1 VNAHRPEPPQ
11 NMTEIWLQ
19 SNRRVFLPPLI
30 TAAAAAVLFLIL
42 AYADVADGRKWW
54 GGIACAFA
62 WAAVFVWG
70 ASRRARLAFDGRH
83 LRINT
88 GLPEPAT
95 IPIELIEGFFLG
107 KGPAYLKGK
116 DDYKTETSTLIVR
129 VAERAPE
136 WEKLPTDVRVAAWC
150 GHHITLRG
158 TWTEPL
164 SVDVAHRLNQRL
176 YDVQHAS
183 KSKVEVA
190 S

>member
-1 VNAHRPEPPQ
+1 
-11 NMTEIWLQ
+11 MTEIWLQ
-19 SNRRVFLPPLI
+19 SNRRVYLPALVL
-30 TAAAAAVLFLIL
+30 TATMTLTNTIGALVVDGSLAPAAKSVWVIAAVGFAIAFLGVL
-42 AYADVADGRKWW
+42 R
-54 GGIACAFA
+54 FA
-62 WAAVFVWG
+62 T
-70 ASRRARLAFDGRH
+70 RPRLAFDGRQ
-83 LRINT
+83 LRVNIGKVN
-88 GLPEPAT
+88 PAV
-95 IPIELIEGFFLG
+95 IPIELVEGFFLG

-164 SVDVAHRLNQRL
+164 NVDVANRLNQRL
-176 YDVQHAS
+176 YDVQQAA